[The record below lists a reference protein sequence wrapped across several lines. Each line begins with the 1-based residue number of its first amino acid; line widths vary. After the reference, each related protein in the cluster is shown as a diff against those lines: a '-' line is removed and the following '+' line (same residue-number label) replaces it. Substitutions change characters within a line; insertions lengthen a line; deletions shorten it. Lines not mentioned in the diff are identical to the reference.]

1 MKRRFFP
8 CFFVCGLLFFS
19 TANAQNAYRYRVDL
33 TNVSNDNLQVEL
45 LTPAVKSATTVLS
58 FPKIIPG
65 TYSISDYGKFIS
77 NVKAFAKSGKA
88 LPVTKAGENQWRIS
102 NATTL
107 HKITYVVE
115 DIFDTKKEHN
125 VYPMAATDFEAGKAF
140 VLHTPGVF
148 GFLNGMNK
156 LPFEITVQKPSGF
169 YGSTALIPASTT
181 ASQDVFR
188 VENLD
193 VLYDSPIMYTIPD
206 TSTVK
211 VGNADVLVS
220 VYSPNKK
227 LQAAEI
233 AGWMQELLDATKN
246 YLGGKLPTDRYAF
259 LYYFHEP
266 GAEHSFPRGLGGA
279 LEHASSS
286 FYYVPEMEPGQIKN
300 MLVDI
305 SSHEFFHII
314 TPLTIASKEVKEFNF
329 NEAVLSKHLWLYE
342 GVTEYTSHHVQVKA
356 GMNTVQ
362 QFLNKLSQKITNSRT
377 RHNDTLSFTT
387 LSKESAG
394 KYKDEYGNVY
404 EKGALIAA
412 ALDVYLLHLSDGA
425 YGLRNLTYDLGVRYG
440 KSRAFNDEELFDEI
454 AKLSY
459 PETRAF
465 FRKHVEGSEPIPY
478 DYYFGLAGVK
488 FSPVSETKTM
498 SFGGILPTLNES
510 GQLVVGAQSQL
521 NEFGKSLGYQV
532 GDILY
537 AFNGA
542 PLSPERFSKVVDS
555 LKKVSKE
562 GEPFEV
568 SIGRKGTNGAIEPM
582 TLKGKVT
589 MVTTTERNKLELMP
603 SPTKK
608 QETVRRAWLTTS
620 QPASTAKEYPAN
632 PADVASVDAILKA
645 TYDVISGPAGPRNW
659 DRFHSLFLPAAK
671 MGAALVRPDGN
682 AVFRSFTPAEYQ
694 RNNGPMF
701 TQSGF
706 FEEELGRQMTQFG
719 NLAHVQSAYQ
729 YRLTQGGKVEK
740 RGVNFIR
747 LVKAENRWWIAEIV
761 WQEEGADNPIPA
773 GLVKPMGN

>member
-1 MKRRFFP
+1 MMAKRFSKSFFLY
-8 CFFVCGLLFFS
+8 GLLFCSF
-19 TANAQNAYRYRVDL
+19 ANAQNAYRYSVDL
-33 TNVSNDNLQVEL
+33 NKVTNDNMQVEL
-45 LTPAVKSATTVLS
+45 LVPTLKTGSAVFS

-77 NVKAFAKSGKA
+77 NVKAFNKSGKA
-88 LPVTKAGENQWRIS
+88 LPIAKAGENQWRIS

-115 DIFDTKKEHN
+115 DIFDTKKSHN
-125 VYPMAATDFEAGKAF
+125 VYPMAATDFEAGNAF
-140 VLHTPGVF
+140 VLHMPGVF
-148 GFLNGMNK
+148 GFINGLNK
-156 LPFEITVQKPSGF
+156 LPFEITVQKPAGF
-169 YGSTALIPASTT
+169 YGSTALVPASTT
-181 ASQDVFR
+181 ASQDVFK

-193 VLYDSPIMYTIPD
+193 VLYDSPIMYTQPD
-206 TSTVK
+206 TATVK

-227 LQAAEI
+227 LAAKEI

-286 FYYVPEMEPGQIKN
+286 FYYVPEMEPERIKN

-356 GMNTVQ
+356 GMNTVP

-387 LSKESAG
+387 MSKESAG

-412 ALDVYLLHLSDGA
+412 ALDIYLLHLSDGT

-440 KSRAFNDEELFDEI
+440 KYRAFNDEELFDEI

-459 PETRAF
+459 PETREF
-465 FRKHVEGSEPIPY
+465 FRKHVEGGEPIPY
-478 DYYFGLAGVK
+478 ETYFGLAGIK
-488 FSPVSETKTM
+488 FSPVVETKTM
-498 SFGGILPTLNES
+498 SFGGIVPAINEG
-510 GQLVVGAQSQL
+510 GQLIVGPQTQL
-521 NEFGKSLGYQV
+521 NDFGKALGYQV
-532 GDILY
+532 GDVLY
-537 AFNGA
+537 AFNGVQ
-542 PLSPERFSKVVDS
+542 LTPERFGKVVDS
-555 LKKVSKE
+555 LKKVGKE
-562 GEPFEV
+562 GQPFEV
-568 SIGRKGTNGAIEPM
+568 SIGRKGSSGAIEPM
-582 TLKGKVT
+582 TLRGQVT
-589 MVTTTERNKLELMP
+589 MVATTEKNKLEPMP

-608 QETVRRAWLTTS
+608 QETVRRAWLTTNQS
-620 QPASTAKEYPAN
+620 ASAAKDYPAN
-632 PADVASVDAILKA
+632 PADVASVDAVIKS

-659 DRFHSLFLPAAK
+659 NRFYSLFLPGAK
-671 MGAALVRPDGN
+671 MGAAISRPDGS

-694 RNNGPMF
+694 RSNGPMF

-706 FEEELGRQMTQFG
+706 FEEELGRQVTQFG

-740 RGVNFIR
+740 RGVNLIT
-747 LVKAENRWWIAEIV
+747 LVKAENRWWIADIV
-761 WQEEGADNPIPA
+761 WQEEGANNPIPA
-773 GLVKPMGN
+773 SLVRQQ

>member
-1 MKRRFFP
+1 MRSRFFSKGT
-8 CFFVCGLLFFS
+8 FLYGLLFCS
-19 TANAQNAYRYRVDL
+19 LANAQNAYRYSVDL
-33 TNVSNDNLQVEL
+33 NKVTDDNIQVEL
-45 LTPAVKSATTVLS
+45 LTPTVKTATTVFS

-77 NVKAFAKSGKA
+77 NVKAFTKTGKT
-88 LPVTKAGENQWRIS
+88 LPVTKSGENQWRIG

-115 DIFDTKKEHN
+115 DIFDTKKTHN

-148 GFLNGMNK
+148 GFFNGLNK
-156 LPFEITVQKPSGF
+156 LPFEVTVQKPAGF
-169 YGSTALIPASTT
+169 YGSTALVPARTT
-181 ASQDVFR
+181 AAQDIFT

-206 TSTVK
+206 TATVK

-227 LQAAEI
+227 LKAGEI

-279 LEHASSS
+279 LEHATSS
-286 FYYVPEMEPGQIKN
+286 FYYVPEMEPEQIRSG
-300 MLVDI
+300 LVDI

-362 QFLNKLSQKITNSRT
+362 QFLGKLSQKITASRT
-377 RHNDTLSFTT
+377 RHNDTLAFTT
-387 LSKESAG
+387 MSKESAG

-412 ALDVYLLHLSDGA
+412 ALDIYLLHLSDGA
-425 YGLRNLTYDLGVRYG
+425 YGLRNLTYDLGVRFG
-440 KSRAFNDEELFDEI
+440 KHRSFNDDELFDEI
-454 AKLSY
+454 ARLSY

-465 FRKHVEGSEPIPY
+465 FRKYVEGNEPIPY
-478 DYYFGLAGVK
+478 DYFFGLAGVK
-488 FSPVSETKTM
+488 FSPLVETKTM
-498 SFGGILPTLNES
+498 SFGGFVPTLNES
-510 GQLVVGAQSQL
+510 GQLVISPQSKLNDVGKAM
-521 NEFGKSLGYQV
+521 GYQV
-532 GDILY
+532 GDVLY
-537 AFNGA
+537 AFNGVQ
-542 PLSPERFSKVVDS
+542 LSPDRFTKIVDS

-562 GEPFEV
+562 GEPFEA
-568 SIGRKGTNGAIEPM
+568 SIGRKNSGGIVEPM

-589 MVTTTERNKLELMP
+589 MVATSEKNKLEIMP

-608 QETVRRAWLTTS
+608 QETVRRAWLTS
-620 QPASTAKEYPAN
+620 NGAATATKDYPAN
-632 PADVASVDAILKA
+632 PADVASVDAILKSL
-645 TYDVISGPAGPRNW
+645 YGVITGPAGPRNW
-659 DRFHSLFLPAAK
+659 NRFHSLFLPGAK
-671 MGAALVRPDGN
+671 MGAVVTRPDGST
-682 AVFRSFTPAEYQ
+682 AFRSFTPAEYQ
-694 RNNGPMF
+694 RNNGSQF
-701 TQSGF
+701 AQSGF
-706 FEEELGRQMTQFG
+706 FEEELGRQVAQFG
-719 NLAHVQSAYQ
+719 NLAQVQSAYQ
-729 YRLTQGGKVEK
+729 YRFAAGGNVEA
-740 RGVNFIR
+740 RGVNYIT
-747 LVKAENRWWIAEIV
+747 LIKSGERWWISEIV
-761 WQEEGADNPIPA
+761 WQEENAANPIPA
-773 GLVKPMGN
+773 GLVKQ

>member
-1 MKRRFFP
+1 MKRRFLPLFLA
-8 CFFVCGLLFFS
+8 CGLLFYS
-19 TANAQNAYRYRVDL
+19 AANAQNVYRYTVDL
-33 TNVSNDNLQVEL
+33 TNVTNDNLQVEL
-45 LTPAVKSATTVLS
+45 LAPAVKSATAVLS

-77 NVKAFAKSGKA
+77 NVKAYTKSGKA

-107 HKITYVVE
+107 HKISYVVE

-181 ASQDVFR
+181 ASQDVFN

-227 LQAAEI
+227 LKAKEI

-342 GVTEYTSHHVQVKA
+342 GVTEYTSHHVQVKS

-362 QFLNKLSQKITNSRT
+362 QFLNKLSQKITASRT

-454 AKLSY
+454 ARLSY
-459 PETRAF
+459 PETREF
-465 FRKHVEGSEPIPY
+465 FRKYVEGSTPIPY

-488 FSPVSETKTM
+488 FSPVAETKTM

-510 GQLVVGAQSQL
+510 GQLIVGPQSQL
-521 NEFGKSLGYQV
+521 NEFGKALGYQV
-532 GDILY
+532 GDVLY

-542 PLSPERFSKVVDS
+542 PLTPQRFSKVVDS
-555 LKKVSKE
+555 LKKVSRE

-568 SIGRKGTNGAIEPM
+568 SIGRKGASGAVEPM

-608 QETVRRAWLTTS
+608 QELVRRAWLTAN
-620 QPASTAKEYPAN
+620 QPATAAKEYPAN
-632 PADVASVDAILKA
+632 PADVASVDALLKA

-671 MGAALVRPDGN
+671 MGAVLVRPDGN
-682 AVFRSFTPAEYQ
+682 VVFRSFTPAEYQ

-729 YRLTQGGKVEK
+729 YRLSQGGKVEK
-740 RGVNFIR
+740 RGVNFIT
-747 LVKAENRWWIAEIV
+747 LVKADNRWWIAEIV
-761 WQEEGADNPIPA
+761 WQEEGAGNPIPA
-773 GLVKPMGN
+773 GLLKSTGN

>member
-1 MKRRFFP
+1 MMARLFSK
-8 CFFVCGLLFFS
+8 CFFVYGLLFCS
-19 TANAQNAYRYRVDL
+19 LANAQNAYRYTVDL
-33 TNVSNDNLQVEL
+33 TNVTDDNLQVEL
-45 LTPAVKSATTVLS
+45 LTPAVKTGTAVFS

-77 NVKAFAKSGKA
+77 NVKAFNKSGKA

-102 NATTL
+102 NAATL
-107 HKITYVVE
+107 HKVTYVVE

-148 GFLNGMNK
+148 GFINGMNK
-156 LPFEITVQKPSGF
+156 VPFEITVRKPAGF
-169 YGSTALIPASTT
+169 YGSTALIPETTT
-181 ASQDVFR
+181 ASQDVFT
-188 VENLD
+188 VDNVD
-193 VLYDSPIMYTIPD
+193 ILYDSPIMYTVPD

-220 VYSPNKK
+220 VYSPNNK
-227 LQAAEI
+227 LNAKEI
-233 AGWMQELLDATKN
+233 AGWMHELLDATKN

-286 FYYVPEMEPGQIKN
+286 FYYVPEMEPERIKN

-314 TPLTIASKEVKEFNF
+314 TPLTIASREVKEFNF

-342 GVTEYTSHHVQVKA
+342 GVTEYTSHHVQVKY
-356 GMNTVQ
+356 GLNTVQ

-387 LSKESAG
+387 MSKESAG

-412 ALDVYLLHLSDGA
+412 VLDIYLLHLSDGT
-425 YGLRNLTYDLGVRYG
+425 YGLRNLTYDLGVRFG
-440 KSRAFNDEELFDEI
+440 KYRPFNDDELFDEI
-454 AKLSY
+454 ARLSY
-459 PETRAF
+459 PETREF
-465 FRKHVEGSEPIPY
+465 FRKYVEGTTPIPY
-478 DYYFGLAGVK
+478 DYFFGLAGVK
-488 FSPVSETKTM
+488 FSPVAETKTM
-498 SFGGILPTLNES
+498 SFGGITPALNES
-510 GQLVVGAQSQL
+510 GQLIVGPQSQL
-521 NEFGKSLGYQV
+521 NEFGKTLGYQV
-532 GDILY
+532 GDVLY
-537 AFNGA
+537 AFNGVQ
-542 PLSPERFSKVVDS
+542 LTPERFGKVVDS
-555 LKKVSKE
+555 LKRVSKE

-568 SIGRKGTNGAIEPM
+568 SIGRKAASGAIEPM
-582 TLKGKVT
+582 TLRGKVT

-608 QETVRRAWLTTS
+608 QETVRRAWLTTN
-620 QPASTAKEYPAN
+620 QTATASKEYPAN
-632 PADVASVDAILKA
+632 PTDVASVDAVLKA

-659 DRFHSLFLPAAK
+659 DRFHSLFLPGAK
-671 MGAALVRPDGN
+671 MGAVITRPDGST
-682 AVFRSFTPAEYQ
+682 VFRQFTPAEYQ
-694 RNNGPMF
+694 RNNGPHF

-706 FEEELGRQMTQFG
+706 YEEELGRQVTPFG

-729 YRLTQGGKVEK
+729 YRLAPGGKVEV
-740 RGVNFIR
+740 RGVNYIT
-747 LVKAENRWWIAEIV
+747 LVKTDNRWWIAELV
-761 WQEEGADNPIPA
+761 WQEESAANPIPA
-773 GLVKPMGN
+773 SLVRQQ